1 MLKFKNCLTF
11 LIVLLFNCLGYA
23 QNVWEPKADM
33 PTARKEIT
41 DAATVLDGK
50 IYVMGGT
57 SAAGSITNVF
67 EMYDPAT
74 NGWTTLAP
82 YPLSVWRSSLIALNG
97 KIYGMGGYEALNPF
111 PFSPSN
117 KAFVYDPSTNSWSP
131 ISDMIS
137 PRGSSASVILNGL
150 IHLVGGA
157 NTDALDSHH
166 SYDPDTDSWSSVS
179 SLNQKRSGLTAVTI
193 NDKIYAVGGYFLS
206 GGVVSLNSAEVYDPG
221 TNDWTTIASMP
232 FTKLGI
238 TSEVVQ
244 NKMYVFG
251 NENGT
256 AVLEY
261 EPSTDVWTQ
270 WLNMPENVNFSG
282 AASVDG
288 LVYVLG
294 GGEINLTT
302 DGIAAVH
309 CFNPALLNTVS
320 YEVSKL
326 SSISPNPSSGL
337 LWLKLIEPASSIQI
351 LDVMGRLVAKISP
364 SNGEVDIPIQ
374 LLENSGV
381 YIVEVQFEN
390 GLRNIHQVI
399 LTR

>member
-1 MLKFKNCLTF
+1 MFNFKQCLSILMF
-11 LIVLLFNCLGYA
+11 ALFACSGYA
-23 QNVWEPKADM
+23 QNVWESKADM

-57 SAAGSITNVF
+57 SAAGTITNVF
-67 EMYDPAT
+67 EMYDPTT

-82 YPLSVWRSSLIALNG
+82 YPLSVWRASLIAFDG

-111 PFSPSN
+111 PFNPSN
-117 KAFVYDPSTNSWSP
+117 KAFVYDPGANSWSP

-137 PRGSSASVILNGL
+137 PRGSSASVILNGN

-166 SYDPDTDSWSSVS
+166 SYDPDTNSWSSVS

-193 NDKIYAVGGYFLS
+193 NSKIYAVGGYFLS
-206 GGVVSLNSAEVYDPG
+206 GGVVSLSSAEVYDPG
-221 TNDWTTIASMP
+221 TNDWTAIASMP

-261 EPSTDVWTQ
+261 EPTTDVWTQ
-270 WLNMPENVNFSG
+270 WLSMPENVNFSG
-282 AASVDG
+282 AAVVDG

-302 DGIAAVH
+302 DGIAAVN
-309 CFNPALLNTVS
+309 CFNPALLAVDNF
-320 YEVSKL
+320 EVSKM
-326 SSISPNPSSGL
+326 SSIFPNPSSGL
-337 LWLKLIEPASSIQI
+337 LWLKLKEPASSIQI
-351 LDVMGRLVAKISP
+351 VDLLGRLVTKITP
-364 SNGEVDIPIQ
+364 SHGEVDIPVQ
-374 LLENSGV
+374 LPQNSGV
-381 YIVEVQFEN
+381 YIVVVQFES
-390 GLRNIHQVI
+390 GLRNAHQVI
-399 LTR
+399 MSR